1 VCRGVV
7 FSGIFY
13 LYLLLNIIKRSSP
26 ATFEKKSDWR
36 VEHVLGKRMEKVAV
50 VPKTNLGQ
58 IWSSPQLQ
66 PLREEHTLA
75 KAERRATKKNLE
87 LGGVM
92 LSSNSLVFIDK
103 NLSLDYFQQLGISCG
118 VSDQNK
124 LDNVQCFLASNLEI
138 VCVR

>member
-1 VCRGVV
+1 
-7 FSGIFY
+7 
-13 LYLLLNIIKRSSP
+13 
-26 ATFEKKSDWR
+26 
-36 VEHVLGKRMEKVAV
+36 MEKVV
-50 VPKTNLGQ
+50 VVLKTNLGQ

-66 PLREEHTLA
+66 LLREEHTLA
-75 KAERRATKKNLE
+75 KAERRAAKKNLE
-87 LGGVM
+87 LGGGM
-92 LSSNSLVFIDK
+92 LSSNSLLFIDK